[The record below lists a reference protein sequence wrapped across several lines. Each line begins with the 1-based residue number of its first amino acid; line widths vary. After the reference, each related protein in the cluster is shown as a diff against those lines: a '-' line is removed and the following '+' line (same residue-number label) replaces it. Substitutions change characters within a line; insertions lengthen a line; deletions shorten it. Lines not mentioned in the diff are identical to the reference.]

1 MSDGPEDLT
10 GSTVGVGGSL
20 AIPRPVLERGASVD
34 RYTIIELLGAGGM
47 GVVYKAYDPEL
58 DRSVALKLLN
68 TEGEESVWLRERLLR
83 EAQALARVQH
93 PNVIAVHD
101 VGTFGADVFIA
112 MEFVEG
118 PTLRQWTKTAKRSVD
133 DIVRTYRAA
142 GEGLA
147 AANRAGLVHRDFK
160 PDNVIVGND
169 GRVRVLDFGLARST
183 GGEAEVTPLAAGPT
197 AAAANPSAPTSEPGP
212 EDLTPPVPRPAR
224 AVPVD

>member
-68 TEGEESVWLRERLLR
+68 TEGEESAWLRDRLLR
-83 EAQALARVQH
+83 EAQALARLQH
-93 PNVIAVHD
+93 PNVVAVHD
-101 VGTFGADVFIA
+101 VGTFGSDVFIA

-118 PTLRQWTKTAKRSVD
+118 QTLREWAKAERRSVD
-133 DIVRTYRAA
+133 EIVQVYLAA
-142 GEGLA
+142 GAGLA

-160 PDNVIVGND
+160 PDNAIMGND
-169 GRVRVLDFGLARST
+169 GRVRVFDFGLART
-183 GGEAEVTPLAAGPT
+183 QNEGEHDA
-197 AAAANPSAPTSEPGP
+197 
-212 EDLTPPVPRPAR
+212 
-224 AVPVD
+224 

>member
-1 MSDGPEDLT
+1 MSEAPDDPTSATVDLDPAT
-10 GSTVGVGGSL
+10 QKPAL
-20 AIPRPVLERGASVD
+20 LERGACVD
-34 RYTIIELLGAGGM
+34 RYLIVEQLGVGGM

-58 DRSVALKLLN
+58 DRSVALKLVN
-68 TEGEESVWLRERLLR
+68 TEGEARAGLRARLLR

-118 PTLRQWTKTAKRSVD
+118 PTLRQWTKAAKRSVD
-133 DIVRTYRAA
+133 ETVRPYRAA

-169 GRVRVLDFGLARST
+169 GRVRVLDFGLAR
-183 GGEAEVTPLAAGPT
+183 TP
-197 AAAANPSAPTSEPGP
+197 
-212 EDLTPPVPRPAR
+212 
-224 AVPVD
+224 